1 MRYLFLLLITSA
13 CFTSFSQMK
22 ITEGQFENG
31 LTYPILNDPHDSTH
45 YNKINSNILEGLK
58 DLEESVYCI
67 SDYGYVQKGSHL
79 QIQVMCT
86 CMEMD
91 KGDLR
96 FFFYNLESG
105 TPVPYSNLFD
115 SKQRDKALAFVDQK
129 ISDYLASNANSCS
142 QDFKSLG
149 DDLNFDSLNVRM
161 TRDGLEIRSPKSE
174 NCENSPVKITWF
186 ELKDFLRYKFI

>member
-1 MRYLFLLLITSA
+1 MKIILILFSLLMTFSSL
-13 CFTSFSQMK
+13 SQMK

-31 LTYPILNDPHDSTH
+31 LSYPILNDPHDSTH
-45 YNKINSNILEGLK
+45 YDKINKDLLNGLK

-91 KGDLR
+91 KGELR

-115 SKQRDKALAFVDQK
+115 NKERDKAISFIDQK
-129 ISDYLASNANSCS
+129 ITDYISSSANACS
-142 QDFKSLG
+142 ESFKSMG
-149 DDLNFDSLNVRM
+149 DDRSFDNLNVRM
-161 TRDGLEIRSPKSE
+161 TRDGLEIRSPQDNS
-174 NCENSPVKITWF
+174 CENTPVKITWF
-186 ELKDFLRYKFI
+186 ELKEYLRYKFI

>member
-1 MRYLFLLLITSA
+1 
-13 CFTSFSQMK
+13 MK

-45 YNKINSNILEGLK
+45 YRKINSNILEGLK

-129 ISDYLASNANSCS
+129 ISDYLASNASSCS